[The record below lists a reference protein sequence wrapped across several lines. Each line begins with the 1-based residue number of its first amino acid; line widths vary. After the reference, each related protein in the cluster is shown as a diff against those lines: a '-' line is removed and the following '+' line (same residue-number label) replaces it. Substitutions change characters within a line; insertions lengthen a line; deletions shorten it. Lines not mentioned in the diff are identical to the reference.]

1 MQDNITLFM
10 KIAIIGCGAIGSAIA
25 RAIADG
31 AVHAEVELLYDA
43 DRKAAE
49 RVSGFF
55 KKKPRTARS
64 IEEILNS
71 DAELVVEAASQKAVK
86 SFAAKILNSKKSL
99 MVMSVGAF
107 ADENFFNEIK
117 KIAEKNR
124 VKIYLPSGA
133 IGGLDALKSASAA
146 EISEVCLT
154 TTKPPKALKGAPYLI
169 EKGTD
174 VEKIRKKTV
183 LYEGSALEA
192 IKKFPAN
199 VNVAAALSLA
209 GIGVKKTKVNVV
221 ADPSIGKN
229 VHEIFAK
236 GDFGEFKFRTENLP
250 SPQNPRTSYLAA
262 LSAIATLK
270 KIASPVEIGT

>member
-1 MQDNITLFM
+1 M
-10 KIAIIGCGAIGSAIA
+10 KIALIGCGAIGSVIA
-25 RAIADG
+25 KAIADE
-31 AVHAEVELLYDA
+31 AVSAELVLLYDA

-49 RVSGFF
+49 RVSGLF
-55 KKKPRTARS
+55 KKKPGIAAS

-71 DAELVVEAASQKAVK
+71 SADLTVEAASQKAVK

-99 MVMSVGAF
+99 MMMSIGALS
-107 ADENFFNEIK
+107 DGKFFKKIK

-146 EISEVCLT
+146 KIYEVTLT
-154 TTKPPKALKGAPYLI
+154 TTKPPDALKGA
-169 EKGTD
+169 
-174 VEKIRKKTV
+174 EKIRERTI
-183 LYEGSALEA
+183 LYDGSALEA
-192 IKKFPAN
+192 IKKFPVN

-209 GIGVKKTKVNVV
+209 GIGVKKTKVKVV
-221 ADPSIGKN
+221 ADPSAKRN
-229 VHEIFAK
+229 VHEIFVR
-236 GDFGEFKFRTENLP
+236 GDFGEFKFRIENLP

-270 KIASPVEIGT
+270 KITSAVEIG